1 MNRTPWCIDP
11 FIQMAHTADGFYRV
25 CCIGT
30 VHRER
35 TDLNTK
41 EITPLEYWNSDV
53 SKQIRSDMFKPIQE
67 FSDITRYACS
77 QCLKNNRDSVHS
89 RRDTENEKRANDRKA
104 KVNVIK
110 HLKNIDYTYED
121 LLYVNF
127 KVLGNICNL
136 KCVMCSA
143 TASSKIAAEAKQHY
157 GFPQGWSGGD
167 KVELEPFTPD
177 TRNDYFTELQK
188 IIDTI
193 PKFILV
199 GGENL
204 IHPDFPRLF
213 QMFIDSPNVG
223 NIDMIIITNGTI
235 VPDIVQDNAHL
246 FQRKRITINLSMD
259 GVFERG
265 SYVRSGL
272 NWKKFDTNVRKFAS
286 NPHVFLRLVPAIQM
300 LNIGYVKEMH
310 EWVKSVGLD
319 TKTNIDWR
327 NVVTYP
333 ETLRAINLPREIK
346 KQYIRKMIGP
356 DITHPSIKVVF
367 DILKQPQYSHKEFLK
382 GLKYL
387 RKLDKI
393 RNTNLLDHFPEF
405 ESYIGRG
412 EKFNIDFNRN

>member
-1 MNRTPWCIDP
+1 MSKTKTPWCIDP
-11 FIQMAHTADGFYRV
+11 FIQMAHTADGFFRV
-25 CCIGT
+25 CCIGE
-30 VHRER
+30 VKRER
-35 TDLNTK
+35 KDLNTK
-41 EITPLEYWNSDV
+41 AMTPLEYWNSDV
-53 SKQIRSDMFKPIQE
+53 SKQIRNDMFKPIEE
-67 FSDITRYACS
+67 FSDTTKFACS
-77 QCLKNNRDSVHS
+77 QCLKNNRDGVRS
-89 RRDTENEKRANDRKA
+89 RRQTENTRYRDSKKA
-104 KVNVIK
+104 KINVIK

-143 TASSKIAAEAKQHY
+143 NASSKIAAEAKQHY
-157 GFPQGWSGGD
+157 GFPKGWSAGD
-167 KVELEPFTPD
+167 KAELEPFTPD

-188 IIDTI
+188 IIDSI
-193 PKFILV
+193 PKFNLV

-223 NIDMIIITNGTI
+223 NIDMLIITNGTI

-246 FQRKRITINLSMD
+246 FKSMTILISMD

-272 NWKKFDTNVRKFAS
+272 NWKKFDTNVRKFA
-286 NPHVFLRLVPAIQM
+286 NNKDVFLRLVPAIQM
-300 LNIGYVKEMH
+300 LNVGYVKEMH
-310 EWVKSVGLD
+310 NWIESVGLD
-319 TKTNIDWR
+319 PKMAIDWN

-333 ETLRAINLPREIK
+333 ETLRAVNLPREIK
-346 KQYIRKMIGP
+346 QQYMRRMVGP
-356 DITHPSIKVVF
+356 DVTHPSIRVVF
-367 DILKQPQYSHKEFLK
+367 NILKQPQYSHKEFIE

-405 ESYIGRG
+405 EKYIG
-412 EKFNIDFNRN
+412 ELDDNR

>member
-1 MNRTPWCIDP
+1 MNKKPWCMDP

-25 CCIGT
+25 CCIGE

-41 EITPLEYWNSDV
+41 EMTPLEYWNSDV
-53 SKQIRSDMFKPIQE
+53 SKQIRNDMLKPVAE
-67 FSDITRYACS
+67 FSDVTKFACS
-77 QCLKNNRDSVHS
+77 QCLKNNRDGVRS
-89 RRDTENEKRANDRKA
+89 RRQTENKRYDSNTKA

-110 HLKNIDYTYED
+110 HIKNIDYTYDD

-143 TASSKIAAEAKQHY
+143 NASSKIAAEAKQHY
-157 GFPQGWSGGD
+157 GFPRGWSAGD
-167 KVELEPFTPD
+167 KAELEPFTPD

-188 IIDTI
+188 IIDSI
-193 PKFILV
+193 PKFNLV

-213 QMFIDSPNVG
+213 QMFIDSPNIS
-223 NIDMIIITNGTI
+223 NIDMLIITNGTI
-235 VPDIVQDNAHL
+235 VPDIVQKNAHL
-246 FQRKRITINLSMD
+246 FKSMAILISMD

-286 NPHVFLRLVPAIQM
+286 NPNVFLRLVPAIQM
-300 LNIGYVKEMH
+300 LNVGYVKEMH
-310 EWVKSVGLD
+310 NWIESVGLD
-319 TKTNIDWR
+319 PKEAIDWN

-333 ETLRAINLPREIK
+333 ETLRAINLPEEIK
-346 KQYIRKMIGP
+346 KQYMRKMIGP
-356 DITHPSIKVVF
+356 DITHPSIRVVF
-367 DILKQPQYSHKEFLK
+367 DILKQPQHSHKEFLE

-393 RNTNLLDHFPEF
+393 RNTNLLEHFPEF
-405 ESYIGRG
+405 EKYIG
-412 EKFNIDFNRN
+412 EIDDN

>member
-1 MNRTPWCIDP
+1 MNKTPWCMDP
-11 FIQMAHTADGFYRV
+11 FIQMAHTADGFFRV
-25 CCIGT
+25 CCIGE

-41 EITPLEYWNSDV
+41 EMTPLEYWNSDV
-53 SKQIRSDMFKPIQE
+53 SKQIRSDMLKPIEE
-67 FSDITRYACS
+67 FSDITKYACS
-77 QCLKNNRDSVHS
+77 QCLKNNRDGVRS
-89 RRDTENEKRANDRKA
+89 RRQLENEKYQDNKKANL
-104 KVNVIK
+104 NVIK
-110 HLKNIDYTYED
+110 HLKNIDYNYED

-143 TASSKIAAEAKQHY
+143 NASSKIAAEAKQHY
-157 GFPQGWSGGD
+157 GFPRGWSAGD
-167 KVELEPFTPD
+167 KAELEPFTPD
-177 TRNDYFTELQK
+177 TRNNYFTELQK
-188 IIDTI
+188 IIDSI
-193 PKFILV
+193 PKFNLV

-204 IHPDFPRLF
+204 IHPDFPQLF

-223 NIDMIIITNGTI
+223 NIEMLIITNGTI

-246 FQRKRITINLSMD
+246 FKSMTILISMD

-300 LNIGYVKEMH
+300 LNAGYVKEMH
-310 EWVKSVGLD
+310 EWIESVGLD
-319 TKTNIDWR
+319 PKMSIDWN

-333 ETLRAINLPREIK
+333 ETLRAINLPKEIK
-346 KQYIRKMIGP
+346 QEYMRKMIGP
-356 DITHPSIKVVF
+356 DITHPSIRVVF
-367 DILKQPQYSHKEFLK
+367 DILKQPQYSHKEFLE

-393 RNTNLLDHFPEF
+393 RNTNLLEHFPEF
-405 ESYIGRG
+405 EQYIGD
-412 EKFNIDFNRN
+412 IDDN

>member
-1 MNRTPWCIDP
+1 MNKKPWCMDP

-25 CCIGT
+25 CCIGE

-41 EITPLEYWNSDV
+41 EMTPLEYWNSDV
-53 SKQIRSDMFKPIQE
+53 SKQIRNDMLKPVAE
-67 FSDITRYACS
+67 FSDVTKFACS
-77 QCLKNNRDSVHS
+77 QCLKNNRDGVRS
-89 RRDTENEKRANDRKA
+89 RRQTENKRYDSNTKA

-110 HLKNIDYTYED
+110 HIKNIDYTYDD

-143 TASSKIAAEAKQHY
+143 NASSKIAAEAKQHY
-157 GFPQGWSGGD
+157 GFPRGWSAGD
-167 KVELEPFTPD
+167 KAELEPFTPD

-188 IIDTI
+188 IIDSI
-193 PKFILV
+193 PKFNLV

-213 QMFIDSPNVG
+213 QMFIDSPNIS
-223 NIDMIIITNGTI
+223 NIDMLIITNGTI
-235 VPDIVQDNAHL
+235 VPDIVQKNAHL
-246 FQRKRITINLSMD
+246 FKSMSILISMD

-286 NPHVFLRLVPAIQM
+286 NPNVFLRLVPAIQM
-300 LNIGYVKEMH
+300 LNVGYVKEMH
-310 EWVKSVGLD
+310 DWIESVGLNP
-319 TKTNIDWR
+319 KEAIDWN

-333 ETLRAINLPREIK
+333 ETLRAINLPEEIK
-346 KQYIRKMIGP
+346 KQYMRKMIGP
-356 DITHPSIKVVF
+356 DITHPSIRVVF
-367 DILKQPQYSHKEFLK
+367 DILKQPQHSHKEFLE

-393 RNTNLLDHFPEF
+393 RNTNLLEHFPEF
-405 ESYIGRG
+405 EKYIG
-412 EKFNIDFNRN
+412 EIDDN

>member
-1 MNRTPWCIDP
+1 MSVKPWCMDP

-25 CCIGT
+25 CCIGE

-41 EITPLEYWNSDV
+41 EMTPLEYWNSDV
-53 SKQIRSDMFKPIQE
+53 SKQIRNDMLKPVAE
-67 FSDITRYACS
+67 FSDVTKFACS
-77 QCLKNNRDSVHS
+77 QCLKNNRDGVRS
-89 RRDTENEKRANDRKA
+89 RRQTENKRYDSNTKA

-110 HLKNIDYTYED
+110 HIKNIDYTYDD

-143 TASSKIAAEAKQHY
+143 NASSKIAAEAKQHY
-157 GFPQGWSGGD
+157 GFPRGWSAGD
-167 KVELEPFTPD
+167 KAELEPFTPD

-188 IIDTI
+188 IIDSI
-193 PKFILV
+193 PKFNLV

-213 QMFIDSPNVG
+213 QMFIDSPNIS
-223 NIDMIIITNGTI
+223 NIDMLIITNGTI
-235 VPDIVQDNAHL
+235 VPDIVQKNAHL
-246 FQRKRITINLSMD
+246 FKSMSILISMD

-286 NPHVFLRLVPAIQM
+286 NPNVFLRLVPAIQM
-300 LNIGYVKEMH
+300 LNVGYVKEMH
-310 EWVKSVGLD
+310 DWIESVGLNP
-319 TKTNIDWR
+319 KEAIDWN

-333 ETLRAINLPREIK
+333 ETLRAINLPEEIK
-346 KQYIRKMIGP
+346 KQYMRKMIGP
-356 DITHPSIKVVF
+356 DITHPSIRVVF
-367 DILKQPQYSHKEFLK
+367 DILKQPQHSHKEFLE

-393 RNTNLLDHFPEF
+393 RNTNLLEHFPEF
-405 ESYIGRG
+405 EKYIG
-412 EKFNIDFNRN
+412 EIDDN

>member
-1 MNRTPWCIDP
+1 MNKTPWCMDP
-11 FIQMAHTADGFYRV
+11 FIQMAHTADGFFRV
-25 CCIGT
+25 CCIGE

-41 EITPLEYWNSDV
+41 EMTPLEYWNSDV
-53 SKQIRSDMFKPIQE
+53 SKQIRSDMLKPIEE
-67 FSDITRYACS
+67 FSDITKYACS
-77 QCLKNNRDSVHS
+77 QCLKNNRDGVRS
-89 RRDTENEKRANDRKA
+89 RRQTENVRYQDNKKA
-104 KVNVIK
+104 KINVIK
-110 HLKNIDYTYED
+110 HLKNIDYTYDD

-136 KCVMCSA
+136 KCVMCS
-143 TASSKIAAEAKQHY
+143 
-157 GFPQGWSGGD
+157 GWSAGD
-167 KVELEPFTPD
+167 KAELEPFTPD

-188 IIDTI
+188 IIDSI
-193 PKFILV
+193 PKFNLV

-213 QMFIDSPNVG
+213 QMFIDSPNIS
-223 NIDMIIITNGTI
+223 NIDMLIITNGTI

-246 FQRKRITINLSMD
+246 FKSMTILISMD
-259 GVFERG
+259 GVYERG

-300 LNIGYVKEMH
+300 LNAGYVKEMH
-310 EWVKSVGLD
+310 EWIESVGLD
-319 TKTNIDWR
+319 PKMSIDWN

-333 ETLRAINLPREIK
+333 ETLRAINLPKEIK
-346 KQYIRKMIGP
+346 QEYMRKMIGP
-356 DITHPSIKVVF
+356 DITHPSIRVVF
-367 DILKQPQYSHKEFLK
+367 DILKQPQYSHKEFLE

-393 RNTNLLDHFPEF
+393 RNTNLLEHFPEF
-405 ESYIGRG
+405 EQYIGD
-412 EKFNIDFNRN
+412 IDDN